1 MMELSKWRLIISPA
15 SEGAWNMAV
24 DEAVLESVIAG
35 SSPPTLRFYTWDPP
49 CLSLGYNQKASESC
63 DMEEVRQRGYSMVRR
78 RTGGRAVLHDDELT
92 YSVIADSLLFGGG
105 AVLDVYMMISSAL
118 SDGLKSFGVAADLV
132 PAYSDRGK
140 EKTAACFDVPSS
152 FEVAWKGR
160 KIVGSA
166 QFRSGRHFL
175 QHGSIL
181 MSADI
186 EALLKVCAL
195 PDAMRSRLAAGIATV
210 GEALGRKA
218 GAYELVRPIS
228 DEFGKLVGSPLQE
241 AGLNDIEERRASE
254 LLAKYRSDEWS
265 FLK

>member
-1 MMELSKWRLIISPA
+1 MAQWRLIISPA
-15 SEGAWNMAV
+15 SDGAWNMAV

-49 CLSLGYNQKASESC
+49 CLSLGYNQRAAESC
-63 DMEEVRQRGYSMVRR
+63 DMEAVRSRGYTMVRR

-118 SDGLKSFGVAADLV
+118 ADGLKSFGSAADLV

-160 KIVGSA
+160 KIIGSA

-186 EALLKVCAL
+186 DALLKVCAL
-195 PDAMRSRLAAGIATV
+195 PDSMKARLTGGIATV
-210 GEALGRKA
+210 DEALARKT
-218 GAYELVRPIS
+218 GAYELAGPIS
-228 DEFGKLVGSPLQE
+228 DEFGRLVGSTLE
-241 AGLNDIEERRASE
+241 ESGLSETELRRASE
-254 LLAKYRSDEWS
+254 LLVKYRSDEWNL
-265 FLK
+265 LK

>member
-1 MMELSKWRLIISPA
+1 MAPWRLIISPA

-24 DEAVLESVIAG
+24 DEAVLEAVIAG

-49 CLSLGYNQKASESC
+49 CLSLGYNQRAVESC
-63 DMEEVRQRGYSMVRR
+63 DMGEVLNRGYTMVRR

-118 SDGLKSFGVAADLV
+118 ADGLKAFGITADLV

-160 KIVGSA
+160 KIIGSA

-181 MSADI
+181 MSADVG
-186 EALLKVCAL
+186 ALLKVCAL
-195 PDAMRSRLAAGIATV
+195 PSSMKERLEGGIATV
-210 GEALGRKA
+210 DEALGRNA
-218 GAYELVRPIS
+218 GAYELTGPIS
-228 DEFGKLVGSPLQE
+228 EEFGRLVGSPLLE
-241 AGLNDIEERRASE
+241 AGLSDAEVKRASE
-254 LLAKYRSDEWS
+254 LLGKYRSDEWN

>member
-1 MMELSKWRLIISPA
+1 
-15 SEGAWNMAV
+15 MAV
-24 DEAVLESVIAG
+24 DEAVLEAVIAG
-35 SSPPTLRFYTWDPP
+35 SSPPTLRYYTWDPP
-49 CLSLGYNQKASESC
+49 CLSLGYNQRAVESC
-63 DMEEVRQRGYSMVRR
+63 DMGEVLKRGYTMVRR

-118 SDGLKSFGVAADLV
+118 ADGLKAFGIAADLV

-160 KIVGSA
+160 KIIGSA

-181 MSADI
+181 MSADVG
-186 EALLKVCAL
+186 ALLKVCAL
-195 PDAMRSRLAAGIATV
+195 PSSMKERLEGGIATV
-210 GEALGRKA
+210 DEALGRNA
-218 GAYELVRPIS
+218 GAYELTGPIS
-228 DEFGKLVGSPLQE
+228 EEFGRLVGSPLLE
-241 AGLNDIEERRASE
+241 AGLSDAEVKRASE
-254 LLAKYRSDEWS
+254 LLGKYRSDEWN